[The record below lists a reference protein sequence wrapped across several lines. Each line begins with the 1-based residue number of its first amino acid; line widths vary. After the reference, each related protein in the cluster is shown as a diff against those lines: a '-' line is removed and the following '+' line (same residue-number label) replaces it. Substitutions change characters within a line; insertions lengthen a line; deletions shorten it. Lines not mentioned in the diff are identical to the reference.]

1 MFLSE
6 TLGGGPIKLNGESFD
21 DFAILR
27 RFLREGS
34 MECTPS
40 LERALST
47 ISEIL

>member
-1 MFLSE
+1 MFPSE

-34 MECTPS
+34 MEGMYSKP
-40 LERALST
+40 
-47 ISEIL
+47 